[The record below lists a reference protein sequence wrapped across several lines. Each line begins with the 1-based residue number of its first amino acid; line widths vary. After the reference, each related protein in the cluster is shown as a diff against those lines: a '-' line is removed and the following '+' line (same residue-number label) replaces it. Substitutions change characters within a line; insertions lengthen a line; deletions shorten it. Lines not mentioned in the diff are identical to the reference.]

1 MADLEVTVSALK
13 SAAEE
18 ISRDR
23 FKGVGGQPD
32 VAAIKPEPP
41 DALNS
46 TKEVCL
52 RLQNSA
58 DAMAAAFKAGDREAE
73 RLAAAMKAAASAYE
87 KLDQQSGTGLDG
99 QVRDGGGAPPAVEP
113 VFPDLTELKSLHSI
127 ELPHFEARF
136 DDIDEDS
143 NYGWRDMVRAIHE
156 WDPHDMACNGL
167 KNFADSW
174 RAYAGVLN
182 AHAGKFQ
189 CPPIGWSGEAARAC
203 EAALRSLGEWWIQMA
218 GECDRLATET
228 ERVIDAH
235 GRLVE
240 KHPDMDDLHYY
251 ENMSNINPNKVPTNI
266 ASWNRSDDA
275 REAYAG
281 DLKIAQSRPSRPPG
295 ILGLPPLNANEVGKN
310 PNAQPP
316 GVPGDSGM
324 TGGEPGTGGATPEM
338 PEMPGVPEM
347 PSMSPAGLD
356 PSAGGPSSGSPSGG
370 SPSGG
375 SPSGG
380 SPGGG
385 APSGG
390 SPSGAPTGMPEGPAT
405 DVPALDEPT
414 LAPASAGGGGGP
426 GGGGG
431 DIPKTPLAPA
441 VGAENVAPSKGGPG
455 IPAGAPGG
463 PGAAGGMG
471 GGMGG
476 MGGGH
481 GQGGQRGDKRRDPKL
496 APDEELYKE
505 DRAWTEAVIGNRR
518 RTDVKDT
525 NK

>member
-1 MADLEVTVSALK
+1 MGRLKVIAEELTAAAEKMSVPRPYGPDRNHPYGLAPPSAALPETQEAINQLANSTGILITALAAGDAQTQRLIFALK
-13 SAAEE
+13 SAA
-18 ISRDR
+18 
-23 FKGVGGQPD
+23 
-32 VAAIKPEPP
+32 AAY
-41 DALNS
+41 
-46 TKEVCL
+46 TKMDE
-52 RLQNSA
+52 RSSA
-58 DAMAAAFKAGDREAE
+58 T
-73 RLAAAMKAAASAYE
+73 L
-87 KLDQQSGTGLDG
+87 GT
-99 QVRDGGGAPPAVEP
+99 QV
-113 VFPDLTELKSLHSI
+113 
-127 ELPHFEARF
+127 
-136 DDIDEDS
+136 
-143 NYGWRDMVRAIHE
+143 
-156 WDPHDMACNGL
+156 NG
-167 KNFADSW
+167 
-174 RAYAGVLN
+174 
-182 AHAGKFQ
+182 
-189 CPPIGWSGEAARAC
+189 SGEAPAIESVTPDAIPDVHVPEIDYGGYPSSPDDQWAKWTTAARAINEHGDP
-203 EAALRSLGEWWIQMA
+203 EAMRQVETFRTSWEQYKTELHNWVQGHIPAEIGNWQGDAAIACQNALKELRSWWMDMGEECTNLSKEADKVLTAHKQLASVHPNMYDVENTDAVRNPFDWANFQIQS
-218 GECDRLATET
+218 EVDRNN
-228 ERVIDAH
+228 
-235 GRLVE
+235 
-240 KHPDMDDLHYY
+240 Y
-251 ENMSNINPNKVPTNI
+251 ENAINLTQIRPGKPPGIIGVP
-266 ASWNRSDDA
+266 AVQSDDA
-275 REAYAG
+275 AT
-281 DLKIAQSRPSRPPG
+281 
-295 ILGLPPLNANEVGKN
+295 
-310 PNAQPP
+310 PNGTQPP

-356 PSAGGPSSGSPSGG
+356 PSAGAPSGSPSGG

-390 SPSGAPTGMPEGPAT
+390 SPSGTPTGMPEGPAT